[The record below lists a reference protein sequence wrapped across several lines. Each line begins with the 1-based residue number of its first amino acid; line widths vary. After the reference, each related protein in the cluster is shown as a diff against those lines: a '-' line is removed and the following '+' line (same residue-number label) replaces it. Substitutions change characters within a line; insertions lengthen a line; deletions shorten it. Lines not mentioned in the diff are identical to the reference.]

1 MRLEG
6 IERQPRA
13 WGAILVLGSDG
24 AFARQPPGKDM
35 RSLRSC
41 STSVLAERH
50 TLSLT
55 LDRSTLISNVAL
67 GGNGG
72 AGGNG
77 LGGGL
82 FADPDTTAAI
92 SNSSL
97 DRNQAIGGA
106 GFDGGDGSG
115 GGIYVSSDASVSLK
129 KTKVT
134 TNYASTSNKDIYGTV
149 TYL

>member
-1 MRLEG
+1 M
-6 IERQPRA
+6 
-13 WGAILVLGSDG
+13 
-24 AFARQPPGKDM
+24 
-35 RSLRSC
+35 
-41 STSVLAERH
+41 
-50 TLSLT
+50 
-55 LDRSTLISNVAL
+55 AL

-97 DRNQAIGGA
+97 DLNQAIDGA

-115 GGIYVSSDASVSLK
+115 GGIYYPGTEEAHTNPTRQRGECLRALAGAS
-129 KTKVT
+129 
-134 TNYASTSNKDIYGTV
+134 G
-149 TYL
+149 

>member
-1 MRLEG
+1 MRGLFLNNQALG
-6 IERQPRA
+6 GA
-13 WGAILVLGSDG
+13 GGSGATGGVGADGAIANGVGFGDLVLESHGLLPD
-24 AFARQPPGKDM
+24 
-35 RSLRSC
+35 
-41 STSVLAERH
+41 TS
-50 TLSLT
+50 SLT

-97 DRNQAIGGA
+97 DLNQAIDGV

-115 GGIYVSSDASVSLK
+115 GGIYVTSGASVSLK
-129 KTKVT
+129 LVFYT
-134 TNYASTSNKDIYGTV
+134 TIVS
-149 TYL
+149 L